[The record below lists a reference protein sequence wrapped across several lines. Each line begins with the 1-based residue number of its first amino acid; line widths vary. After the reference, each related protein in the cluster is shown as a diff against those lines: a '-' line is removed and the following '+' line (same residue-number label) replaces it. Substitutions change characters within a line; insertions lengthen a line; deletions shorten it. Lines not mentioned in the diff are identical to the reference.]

1 MDPTPCAF
9 CDRLYA
15 RADLRRAYELDVCET
30 CACGGAEVVLRDRGH
45 TIVTREWQT
54 RERVGQGSVVIHH
67 YAITARPPRTIPIRA
82 SFSREST
89 LDRLIRVFRPERDA
103 GEPLFDDFVY
113 LNSRDRA
120 QVTALLDSGGAQ
132 ETLVD
137 LVSRFSGVFF
147 DGGGL
152 EVRERGDAPVSPDA
166 AAMLAVCAMLIHL
179 ERAAARA

>member
-1 MDPTPCAF
+1 MDTTPCAF
-9 CDRLYA
+9 CDRPHA
-15 RADLRRAYELDVCET
+15 RADLRREYELDICEP

-67 YAITARPPRTIPIRA
+67 YAITARPPRTIPLRA

-89 LDRLIRVFRPERDA
+89 LDRLIKTFRSEADA
-103 GEPLFDDFVY
+103 GAPMFDDFVY

-120 QVTALLDSGGAQ
+120 QVTALLDHSGAQ
-132 ETLVD
+132 ATLID
-137 LVSRFSGVFF
+137 LVSRFTGVFF

-152 EVRERGDAPVSPDA
+152 EVRERGDVPISPDPP
-166 AAMLAVCAMLIHL
+166 AMLAVCAMLIHL
-179 ERAAARA
+179 ERAAAGA